1 MKKNQFPHAISLLL
15 VLCLFVSTASATMQK
30 SDFIQPR
37 YTGIAA
43 FDVRLTISSSGYAEC
58 FSRVKSATSTD
69 TIDLTME
76 LQRSTD
82 GESWDTIKSW
92 DTSDSGTAY
101 LDKGWYVSS
110 GYSYRVHAIA
120 EVNTSSGTLA
130 ETAPADSLVIDY

>member
-1 MKKNQFPHAISLLL
+1 
-15 VLCLFVSTASATMQK
+15 MQK

-37 YTGIAA
+37 YTRIAA

-92 DTSDSGTAY
+92 DTSDSGAAH

-130 ETAPADSLVIDY
+130 ETAPADSLVINY